1 MIEGIK
7 DLILLFKEQFTEV
20 KFRDCLNRTFIETGT
35 LSVNFDDSSEVKFV
49 VYKKESVYGTML
61 IVPEG
66 TIDLDT
72 DEEIDDEKINDNVLS
87 NDLES
92 LERAVINYYIDNH
105 ETASEENDADESD
118 CDSS

>member
-1 MIEGIK
+1 MSSK
-7 DLILLFKEQFTEV
+7 DI
-20 KFRDCLNRTFIETGT
+20 FI
-35 LSVNFDDSSEVKFV
+35 SEFV
-49 VYKKESVYGTML
+49 SVYKWISTY
-61 IVPEG
+61 PQ
-66 TIDLDT
+66 
-72 DEEIDDEKINDNVLS
+72 IDDEKIKDNVLS